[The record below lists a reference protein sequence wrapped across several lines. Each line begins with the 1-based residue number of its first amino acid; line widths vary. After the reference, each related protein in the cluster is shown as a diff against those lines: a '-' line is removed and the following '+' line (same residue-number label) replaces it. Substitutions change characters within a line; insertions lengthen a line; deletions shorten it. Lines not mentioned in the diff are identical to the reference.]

1 MARSKI
7 SLILVA
13 AALAALCRTTAF
25 VPAAREVPRAEVL
38 LPAALAPMMM
48 VEPAFAQRMEADFKT
63 PQYYEEEPTSD
74 LSYLLFFTAAL
85 LLYVGK
91 TAFDKSGAKSLGDA
105 VNK

>member
-1 MARSKI
+1 
-7 SLILVA
+7 
-13 AALAALCRTTAF
+13 
-25 VPAAREVPRAEVL
+25 
-38 LPAALAPMMM
+38 
-48 VEPAFAQRMEADFKT
+48 MEADFKT

-91 TAFDKSGAKSLGDA
+91 TAFDKRGAKSLGDA